1 MASARKRGGV
11 KPEVKPSGMAPVR
24 IFVRIGALKRF
35 HTLKQKTTE
44 LPVEVSWDRR
54 RRDRRVSPA
63 SAAGERRERDRRQQ
77 LPFTWEMADFVV
89 VQEPAPQDP
98 PHPSDNPD

>member
-1 MASARKRGGV
+1 MASAEKRGGV
-11 KPEVKPSGMAPVR
+11 KRGVKRSGMTPVR

-54 RRDRRVSPA
+54 RRERRISPA
-63 SAAGERRERDRRQQ
+63 SAAGERRARDRRQQ

-89 VQEPAPQDP
+89 VQDP
-98 PHPSDNPD
+98 PPPEPPQLSDNPD